1 MTGTRGKQDY
11 LYSVKITENY
21 LKRYPM
27 FVNQRVGMIRSK
39 TNTDFIYICLKLDIL
54 KASIF
59 ESSTGSANQA
69 NIGIK
74 ALFSWNIP
82 FPPLFEQKEIV
93 QLIERML
100 LKVDQ
105 LEQQIAQRE
114 GYINKL
120 MQGVLKDA
128 FKEE

>member
-1 MTGTRGKQDY
+1 M
-11 LYSVKITENY
+11 
-21 LKRYPM
+21 
-27 FVNQRVGMIRSK
+27 
-39 TNTDFIYICLKLDIL
+39 L

-82 FPPLFEQKEIV
+82 FPPLLEQKEIV

-105 LEQQIAQRE
+105 LEQQILRRE
-114 GYINKL
+114 EYINQL
-120 MQGVLKDA
+120 MKGILKDA
-128 FKEE
+128 LEEK

>member
-1 MTGTRGKQDY
+1 
-11 LYSVKITENY
+11 
-21 LKRYPM
+21 
-27 FVNQRVGMIRSK
+27 MIRSK
-39 TNTDFIYICLKLDIL
+39 SNVDFVYICLKSDIL
-54 KASIF
+54 KESIF

-82 FPPLFEQKEIV
+82 FPPLLEQKAIV

-105 LEQQIAQRE
+105 LEQQILRRE
-114 GYINKL
+114 EYINQL
-120 MQGVLKDA
+120 MKSILKDA
-128 FKEE
+128 LEER